1 MTHHKLYAFL
11 AGAALAALGT
21 AAGAAIL
28 DFEALAHDGDGAV
41 FVAGHEEDGFRIASD
56 IDPVLGD
63 MAFGV
68 WGATAAEFNGS
79 TALFNTFVGF
89 GTTLTRL
96 DGGVF
101 TLTSLDVG
109 PLVPDLSGE
118 LTFVGTTVAGGTV
131 SRAVAFGPGLAPLTV
146 DFGTA
151 FQDLISVSWAQETE
165 NQAHLHAAG
174 RTVGAQHAVDASPEP
189 ARDARLRPRVISSAV
204 RCRSGRARAGCP
216 ACGSRW
222 RP

>member
-165 NQAHLHAAG
+165 NQAHQFDNIRLDE
-174 RTVGAQHAVDASPEP
+174 TIPIPEP
-189 ARDARLRPRVISSAV
+189 GTVFMLLGGLSALSMLSMRRRSRRVTLGSGPASFLRP
-204 RCRSGRARAGCP
+204 
-216 ACGSRW
+216 
-222 RP
+222 